1 MCTSRNMAKNRK
13 STQNRWTYTKGFT
26 AFLPYIWPTEIQL
39 QLRFPLIATCL
50 VANRVVN
57 VLLPITLGQSIN
69 DLGQSR
75 AHVKLSWRTASTY
88 ILLRYLDC
96 PAGLN
101 LYRHCVW
108 LPVKKRM
115 HMKLSCAAYAHVM
128 SQSSDF
134 HDSKQSGKLFETI
147 RWGNSITKLFEF
159 LTPDFLPM
167 TADLILALGVFWWI
181 FDIYMVAIIAY
192 VAILFFW
199 SMQRTQLLE
208 TSR

>member
-1 MCTSRNMAKNRK
+1 
-13 STQNRWTYTKGFT
+13 
-26 AFLPYIWPTEIQL
+26 
-39 QLRFPLIATCL
+39 
-50 VANRVVN
+50 
-57 VLLPITLGQSIN
+57 
-69 DLGQSR
+69 
-75 AHVKLSWRTASTY
+75 
-88 ILLRYLDC
+88 
-96 PAGLN
+96 
-101 LYRHCVW
+101 
-108 LPVKKRM
+108 
-115 HMKLSCAAYAHVM
+115 MKLSCAAYAHVM

-159 LTPDFLPM
+159 LSFVFLPM